1 MNSELPKLYGGIEA
15 GGTKVVCA
23 IGAGSRDIRYHIQFP
38 TTTPAETIGKAIDF
52 FQGCSVREPLAGI
65 GIASFGPLDLI
76 AESPTYGYII
86 NTPKAGWT
94 DVNFAGNVRDTL
106 NIPVVIDTDVNG
118 AALAERT
125 WGAAQGLDNFVY
137 LTIGT
142 GIGGGGM
149 VSGQLMHGLVHPE
162 MGHIRIP
169 HDLKLDPFPGS
180 CPYHRDCWEGLAS
193 GASLEKRWGKRPEDI
208 PLDHSAWN
216 IEAGYLA
223 FGLTNLIYTLSPQRI
238 ILGGGVMKRPG
249 LLTAARLKAEKLL
262 QGYLSPAVRAV
273 GIDHYVVAPQLGDW
287 SGVLGAIALA
297 RLASNESSLLN
308 P

>member
-1 MNSELPKLYGGIEA
+1 MKATLPELYGGIEV
-15 GGTKVVCA
+15 GGTKVICA
-23 IGAGSRDIRYHIQFP
+23 IGAGSADIIRHTQFP
-38 TTTPAETIGKAIDF
+38 TTTPAETIGKAVDF
-52 FQGCSVREPLAGI
+52 FQEWALSEPVTAI
-65 GIASFGPLDLI
+65 GIASFGPLDLN
-76 AESPTYGYII
+76 AGSPTYGYII

-94 DVNFAGNVRDTL
+94 DVNFAGSVRNAL
-106 NIPVVIDTDVNG
+106 NIPVVTDTDVNG

-125 WGAAQGLDNFVY
+125 WGAAKGLDSFIY

-149 VSGQLMHGLVHPE
+149 ANGKLMHGLVHPE

-169 HDLKLDPFPGS
+169 HDVKLDPFPGS
-180 CPYHRDCWEGLAS
+180 CPYHGDCWEGLAS
-193 GASLEKRWGKRPEDI
+193 GASLEKRWGKHPQDI

-216 IEAGYLA
+216 IEATYLA
-223 FGLTNLIYTLSPQRI
+223 YGLINLIYTLSPQRI
-238 ILGGGVMKRPG
+238 ILAGGVMKHPG
-249 LLTAARLKAEKLL
+249 LLTAARRKAEKLL

-273 GIDHYVVAPQLGDW
+273 GIDHYLVAPQLGDW

-297 RLASNESSLLN
+297 RLASSEPLLLN